1 LYVSTEILTYK
12 GRGKAVAD
20 GAISFHLDHFV
31 QSRVAKVTYGTFGG
45 VPYDPNDAEHV
56 ERQDDTY
63 FMYSGKKYVSNRF
76 FVVLPKVC
84 LNFSSRA

>member
-1 LYVSTEILTYK
+1 MYVSTEILTYK
-12 GRGKAVAD
+12 GRSKAVAD
-20 GAISFHLDHFV
+20 GAISFYLDHFV

-56 ERQDDTY
+56 ERQDQTY
-63 FMYSGKKYVSNRF
+63 FLPSGQKCVGHRF

-84 LNFSSRA
+84 LNF